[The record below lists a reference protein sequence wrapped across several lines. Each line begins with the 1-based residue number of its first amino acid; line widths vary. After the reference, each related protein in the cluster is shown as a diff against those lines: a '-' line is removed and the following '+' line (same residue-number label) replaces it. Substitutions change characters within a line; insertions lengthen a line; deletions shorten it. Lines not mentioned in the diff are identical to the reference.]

1 MDYESD
7 VGMKEKEEDEQE
19 QLADYLKFLKQE
31 IRYLIGNKVK
41 SEYLFI
47 VLFSSIGSEICL

>member
-31 IRYLIGNKVK
+31 IRYLIGHKVK
-41 SEYLFI
+41 SGFLFI
-47 VLFSSIGSEICL
+47 VPFSSIGTEICL